1 MDRKPI
7 NTVPE
12 AIDFLR
18 TIDLEVIGIW
28 HGWIIHGTAESNS
41 DFELTCDTNAELIDY
56 AREDRDICVRLCAE
70 IGAVS
75 LAEIPLGKSSSSM
88 PVDNPSSQHLGA
100 DATESMNGSSTEV
113 KNDFEIQREP
123 F

>member
-1 MDRKPI
+1 MDRKLI

-28 HGWIIHGTAESNS
+28 HGWVIHGTAEDNY

-56 AREDRDICVRLCAE
+56 ARDERDMCVRLCAE
-70 IGAVS
+70 LGVAS
-75 LAEIPLGKSSSSM
+75 LAEIPRGDSSSSTATTD
-88 PVDNPSSQHLGA
+88 PTVNIRGSDSAVVDWENSEGVQ
-100 DATESMNGSSTEV
+100 
-113 KNDFEIQREP
+113 K
-123 F
+123 